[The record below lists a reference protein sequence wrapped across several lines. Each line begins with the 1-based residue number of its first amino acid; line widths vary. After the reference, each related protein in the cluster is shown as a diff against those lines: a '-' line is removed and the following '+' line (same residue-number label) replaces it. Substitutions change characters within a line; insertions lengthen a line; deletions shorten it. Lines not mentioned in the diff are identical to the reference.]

1 MCPIL
6 SSFAIVFKLKIKKYG
21 LKVWQYLKLV
31 SCSYGDI
38 EQSHKSKKVP
48 QFQRER
54 CGAPRVGKMHGVR
67 NLHPNT
73 FVKKSTLN
81 SDESVSLTCHL
92 TCTNLH
98 SIDIDKDFVL
108 SSGVK
113 VTASLV
119 TQCSKQRAVS
129 PQIPK
134 TTKPGLSAGF
144 IKM

>member
-1 MCPIL
+1 
-6 SSFAIVFKLKIKKYG
+6 
-21 LKVWQYLKLV
+21 
-31 SCSYGDI
+31 
-38 EQSHKSKKVP
+38 
-48 QFQRER
+48 
-54 CGAPRVGKMHGVR
+54 MHGVR

-92 TCTNLH
+92 GCTNLH
-98 SIDIDKDFVL
+98 PIDIDKYCVL

-119 TQCSKQRAVS
+119 TQCSKQGAGS

-134 TTKPGLSAGF
+134 NYQAWAVSRVHLDVRVVWPY
-144 IKM
+144 